1 MERMLLSL
9 IALVVM
15 TALVVGWRALLPPG
29 ASERARVARRD
40 GVAVL
45 RPPRGRNAMLA
56 GLALAPTM
64 LLVGLLLKLRW
75 SVGDDQAGLAL
86 AVGLVALGGWLV
98 LWLLV
103 AEFRQRF
110 TVNARSIERVFAI
123 TRLKVKW
130 SEVERIRWN
139 PSSRW
144 FFIVAAGAWL
154 WVPVDFDGIA
164 DFAQLALTC
173 LPPAVL
179 LADPEARP
187 VLEEL
192 AQAPMASP
200 AEPLPGGSPPSTP
213 RGS

>member
-1 MERMLLSL
+1 MVLSL

-15 TALVVGWRALLPPG
+15 TALMFGWPVLLATG
-29 ASERARVARRD
+29 GGKARVARRD

-56 GLALAPTM
+56 GLALAPT
-64 LLVGLLLKLRW
+64 LVVAGLLLKLRW
-75 SVGDDQAGLAL
+75 DVGDDQLGLAL
-86 AVGLVALGGWLV
+86 AAGLLALGGWLV
-98 LWLLV
+98 LWLLA
-103 AEFRQRF
+103 AEFRQRL
-110 TVNARSIERVFAI
+110 TVDARSIQRVFAI
-123 TRLKVKW
+123 TRLEVRW

-139 PSSRW
+139 PGSRW

-154 WVPVDFDGIA
+154 WVPVDLDGIG

-179 LADPEARP
+179 QADPGARP

-192 AQAPMASP
+192 AQAT
-200 AEPLPGGSPPSTP
+200 PG
-213 RGS
+213 

>member
-1 MERMLLSL
+1 MVLSL

-15 TALVVGWRALLPPG
+15 TALMLGWPALLATG
-29 ASERARVARRD
+29 GGRARVARRD

-56 GLALAPTM
+56 GLALAPT
-64 LLVGLLLKLRW
+64 LVVAGLLLKLRW
-75 SVGDDQAGLAL
+75 DVGDDQLGLAL
-86 AVGLVALGGWLV
+86 AAGLLALGGWLV
-98 LWLLV
+98 LWLLA
-103 AEFRQRF
+103 AEFRQRL
-110 TVNARSIERVFAI
+110 TVDARSIQRVFAI
-123 TRLKVKW
+123 TRLEVRW

-139 PSSRW
+139 PGSRW

-154 WVPVDFDGIA
+154 WVPVDLDGIG

-179 LADPEARP
+179 QADPGARP

-192 AQAPMASP
+192 AQAT
-200 AEPLPGGSPPSTP
+200 PG
-213 RGS
+213 